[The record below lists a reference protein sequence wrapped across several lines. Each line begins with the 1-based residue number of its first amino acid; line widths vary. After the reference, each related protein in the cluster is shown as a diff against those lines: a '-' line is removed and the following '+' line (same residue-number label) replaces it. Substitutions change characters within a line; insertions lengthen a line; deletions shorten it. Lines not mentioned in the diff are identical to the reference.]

1 MTYRKHLVTT
11 VAMLVWLGVSAVGA
25 LGQTRTTRQWE
36 GDDGSG
42 GGGGAIY
49 LWGSASN
56 WSGSPSGIPGSS
68 TIAEFGAITAS
79 SAAVTFQQG
88 PSNNE
93 ANWVRF
99 VAGSKAYTFAYEFPD
114 IVSGE
119 LLLSGVAPEVRNL
132 SGNLQTINVNTTFAG
147 SDSRIIAVESS
158 GGITF
163 GRTVNSLGSLSIQK
177 TGAGSISFAA
187 PLNVVSGGLTVSN
200 TNSTGIVS
208 IGAINGSTSTP
219 NTPISSL
226 TVNGTGTVNFSTAV
240 NATSINVTNVN
251 TTFGST
257 TNAGASLS
265 GVGTF
270 NGQVTIGSG
279 ATLAPGVGLP
289 SSTLPQQIF
298 NNGLTFQSGSTF
310 AWDLD
315 GVNYDTLQVSGP
327 LTISGTVGSVL
338 NLVNFDP
345 LQSWTRTIITGNQAP
360 SGSFGSI
367 SLTGLPVD
375 SLVTASNFAWGTSG
389 NNITL
394 SFTAVP
400 EPSSMAL
407 LGVAGLVGGVYARR
421 RQKLAKKPA
430 VAC

>member
-1 MTYRKHLVTT
+1 MLYCKHIGTT
-11 VAMLVWLGVSAVGA
+11 AATLVWLVVSTLGA
-25 LGQTRTTRQWE
+25 MGQTGTTRQWE
-36 GDDGSG
+36 GDSTAASG
-42 GGGGAIY
+42 GSAY
-49 LWGSASN
+49 LWGSALN
-56 WSGSPSGIPGSS
+56 WSGSPSGIPDSS
-68 TIAEFGAITAS
+68 TIAEFGAIGSSNAS
-79 SAAVTFQQG
+79 VTFQQG
-88 PSNNE
+88 PLNNE
-93 ANWVRF
+93 ANRVQF

-132 SGNLQTINVNTTFAG
+132 SDNLQSINVNTTFAG
-147 SDSRIIAVESS
+147 SDSRTIAVESS

-177 TGAGSISFAA
+177 TGTGSISFSG
-187 PLNVVSGGLTVSN
+187 PVNVASGGLTVSN
-200 TNSTGIVS
+200 TNSTGAVS
-208 IGAINGSTSTP
+208 IGAINGSISVP
-219 NTPISSL
+219 STPISSL

-240 NATSINVTNVN
+240 NATFITVNNAN
-251 TTFGST
+251 TTFSST
-257 TNAGASLS
+257 TNAGSSLS

-279 ATLAPGVGLP
+279 ATLAPGVELP
-289 SSTLPQQIF
+289 TSNLPQQIF
-298 NNGLTFQSGSTF
+298 NNGLTFQDGSTF

-315 GVNYDTLQVSGP
+315 GSNYDTLQVNGP
-327 LTISGTVGSVL
+327 LTISGSVSSVL
-338 NLVNFDP
+338 NLINFDP
-345 LQSWTRTIITGNQAP
+345 LQSWTRTIISGNQAP
-360 SGSFGSI
+360 SGNFGPI

-407 LGVAGLVGGVYARR
+407 LGVAGLIGGVYARR